1 MRCNTEPSQVSHL
14 YQVVAVVKVLHCVG
28 SWPEGGGGG
37 GGGAE
42 HPMMSQASF
51 SEKRF
56 CICSPMISALLVDVG
71 DCVSGYKFV
80 LIVHCV
86 DVDAVQFRASSF
98 SLSCSSFSSFSI
110 CSRMVFRVSMIGAL
124 SLSTFHMDLT
134 CCLLGGSGAGDT
146 GSNFK
151 DLK

>member
-1 MRCNTEPSQVSHL
+1 MRCNTEPSHVSHL
-14 YQVVAVVKVLHCVG
+14 SQVVAVVMVLHCFG

-37 GGGAE
+37 GGSAE

-56 CICSPMISALLVDVG
+56 CICSPMISELLVDVG

-98 SLSCSSFSSFSI
+98 SLSCSSFSSF
-110 CSRMVFRVSMIGAL
+110 FN
-124 SLSTFHMDLT
+124 
-134 CCLLGGSGAGDT
+134 LLQDG
-146 GSNFK
+146 F
-151 DLK
+151 